1 MVDASGRFWVLDDI
15 PIFERFFSKYS
26 KILSHFVL
34 GSRLSTPIRNETWT
48 NGILLKRSRRGE
60 ADGTLRN
67 PFRQFGGKLL
77 GGPPAKLRCFG

>member
-48 NGILLKRSRRGE
+48 NGISAGTLSSRRSRRHS
-60 ADGTLRN
+60 
-67 PFRQFGGKLL
+67 QKSI
-77 GGPPAKLRCFG
+77 